1 MVQGSGF
8 RVSALGIL
16 LLIMANRME
25 RAWKITW
32 KHWYLFR
39 VIDGF
44 EAQTVFRRSCRDMP
58 RSTRPYKRA
67 WI

>member
-1 MVQGSGF
+1 MLQGSGF

-25 RAWKITW
+25 RARKIR

-58 RSTRPYKRA
+58 RSTRLYKGV